1 MSAENKRQLA
11 EFIGTSVLPGTQRT
25 YENHWELWRHFML
38 TDRHGF
44 DPYLRDVSE
53 DEKAGWIGLFIHR
66 RYMLGNRGK
75 AATAV
80 TAGIRMRFAENL
92 QNTTF
97 LSSAVIATV
106 RKACKLNPDEL
117 RVKRNA
123 GISESV
129 KLPVSQD
136 VLGTMRTRLWCRVG
150 WGARD
155 LASRMRYIGA
165 MWAFDQAARVSEYTK
180 AEPGAQDHCVRV
192 DDLTFIMRLG
202 ESVVG
207 SQLVALLAGSLTD
220 RAPMIENIVEC
231 RVLAA
236 SSKGKVVVKPK
247 LISRMST
254 DESQFIDD
262 LVEFMTRSGALGEDE
277 LFSYRNVSGK
287 KIVLRS
293 RTIREDLKE
302 ECKAH
307 GLPPNFFSSH
317 SYRKGAVSHMRAAGA
332 SEDDRRD
339 RSGHAPGSEVMNTTY
354 DHVMG
359 IGPLAANSL
368 PGARRPGVAD
378 VKKLIPARRTRSA
391 SAAIASVRKP
401 LRTFQG
407 SKKRGGAAAVAVT
420 GPLV

>member
-1 MSAENKRQLA
+1 MSAENRRQLA
-11 EFIGTSVLPGTQRT
+11 DFIGTSVLPGTQRT
-25 YENHWELWRHFML
+25 YENHWELWRHFMH

-53 DEKAGWIGLFIHR
+53 EEKAGWIGLFIHR

-75 AATAV
+75 AATSV

-92 QNTTF
+92 QTTTF
-97 LSSAVIATV
+97 LDSAVIATV
-106 RKACKLNPDEL
+106 RKACKLNPEEL
-117 RVKRNA
+117 RIKRNA
-123 GISESV
+123 GISDSV

-150 WGARD
+150 WGTRD
-155 LASRMRYIGA
+155 LACRMRYIGA

-180 AEPGAQDHCVRV
+180 AEPGGQDHCVRV
-192 DDLTFIMRLG
+192 DDLTFILRVG
-202 ESVVG
+202 ESIVG
-207 SQLVALLAGSLTD
+207 SQLVALLAESLTE
-220 RAPMIENIVEC
+220 RAPMLENIVEC

-247 LISRMST
+247 SISRKSA

-262 LVEFMTRSGALGEDE
+262 LVDFMTRSGALGEDE
-277 LFSYRNVSGK
+277 LFSYRNASGK

-293 RTIREDLKE
+293 RTIREDLKD
-302 ECKAH
+302 ECKVH

-317 SYRKGAVSHMRAAGA
+317 SYRKGAISHMRAAGA

-354 DHVMG
+354 DYVMG

-378 VKKLIPARRTRSA
+378 VKKLLPARRTRSSNTVTA
-391 SAAIASVRKP
+391 PVRKP
-401 LRTFQG
+401 LRAPQG
-407 SKKRGGAAAVAVT
+407 SKKRGRGTAGAGT

>member
-1 MSAENKRQLA
+1 MSAENKRKLA
-11 EFIGTSVLPGTQRT
+11 EFIGTSVLPGTQRA
-25 YENHWELWRHFML
+25 YESHWELWRHFVH

-44 DPYLRDVSE
+44 DPYMRDVSE

-66 RYMLGNRGK
+66 RYMLGNRGE
-75 AATAV
+75 ATTAV

-117 RVKRNA
+117 RIKRNA
-123 GISESV
+123 GIYDSV

-136 VLGTMRTRLWCRVG
+136 VLGTMKTRLWCRVG

-165 MWAFDQAARVSEYTK
+165 MWAFDQAARVS
-180 AEPGAQDHCVRV
+180 D
-192 DDLTFIMRLG
+192 
-202 ESVVG
+202 
-207 SQLVALLAGSLTD
+207 
-220 RAPMIENIVEC
+220 N
-231 RVLAA
+231 
-236 SSKGKVVVKPK
+236 
-247 LISRMST
+247 
-254 DESQFIDD
+254 

-302 ECKAH
+302 ECKTH

-317 SYRKGAVSHMRAAGA
+317 SYRKGAVSHMRAAGV

-391 SAAIASVRKP
+391 SAAIASARKP
-401 LRTFQG
+401 LRTSQG
-407 SKKRGGAAAVAVT
+407 SKKRGIAAAVAIPGEGNRDPESALST
-420 GPLV
+420 L